1 MVTKSAVIML
11 LGCGAELALGL
22 MTCVAADVAP
32 CDKHAQQSEFSWNP
46 PNSLV
51 TPRLARFYQLGDEV
65 QAAYEHADGVD
76 LAQRAREWQ
85 ELAAVY
91 RCNWNY
97 GNAIHDANR
106 YLGLASLRA
115 GRLDEAAG
123 FLVLAG
129 KSTGSPQLDTFGP
142 DLDLADALLKR
153 GKTQAVTEYLRG
165 VHQFWEMDNGQ
176 VEQWIAAINKG
187 ETPKLERFS
196 FAPSPWLI
204 ALDWLIAALPAILTL
219 TVLYLGRHRLRR
231 KVAFAVVAIGLGYG
245 AWFLMGYAVT
255 ALSLWMIGI
264 ASSAG
269 RAGGYVF
276 VYLPVVLLIVVPALV
291 VLLVFRYLSFRQ
303 PRSIE

>member
-1 MVTKSAVIML
+1 
-11 LGCGAELALGL
+11 
-22 MTCVAADVAP
+22 MTGVAADVAP

-51 TPRLARFYQLGDEV
+51 TPRLARFYQLGNTV
-65 QAAYEHADGVD
+65 QAAYEHADDVE

-115 GRLDEAAG
+115 GRLDDAAG

-176 VEQWIAAINKG
+176 VEQWIAAIKKG
-187 ETPKLERFS
+187 ETPKLDRFGV
-196 FAPSPWLI
+196 APSRWLI
-204 ALDWLIAALPAILTL
+204 AFDWFIAALPAILTL
-219 TVLYLGRHRLRR
+219 TVLYVGRRRLRR
-231 KVAFAVVAIGLGYG
+231 KVVFTVVAMGFGYA

-255 ALSLWMIGI
+255 ALSIRMIGI
-264 ASSAG
+264 AASAG
-269 RAGGYVF
+269 RVGEYVF
-276 VYLPVVLLIVVPALV
+276 VYLPVVLVVAVPALAV
-291 VLLVFRYLSFRQ
+291 FLVFKYLSSGQ
-303 PRSIE
+303 PPKSSGV